1 MIDSTEVVI
10 PQEIAEQ
17 ITVPLRVN
25 DINVKQCRKFV

>member
-25 DINVKQCRKFV
+25 DINLK

>member
-17 ITVPLRVN
+17 ISVPLRVN
-25 DINVKQCRKFV
+25 DINLK